1 MPCVCCAIH
10 ACACVRA
17 STCACVCAV
26 RVEYCC
32 GDDWDGDDD
41 DMVVA
46 PLLPELDDPCK
57 PGRTR

>member
-1 MPCVCCAIH
+1 MVGAMCMLCDSFVRVCCS
-10 ACACVRA
+10 CVR
-17 STCACVCAV
+17 VCCSC
-26 RVEYCC
+26 EYCC